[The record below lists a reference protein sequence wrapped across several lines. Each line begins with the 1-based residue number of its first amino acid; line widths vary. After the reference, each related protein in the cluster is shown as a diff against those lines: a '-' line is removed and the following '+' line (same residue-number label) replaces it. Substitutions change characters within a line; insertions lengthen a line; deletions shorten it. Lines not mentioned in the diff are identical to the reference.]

1 MQKKE
6 NKERL
11 IETVL
16 NRAVEEVIVKD
27 HLAEAL
33 GHGKKLRVKLGID
46 PTAPALH
53 LGHSVVLRKLRQF
66 QDLGHK
72 IVFIIGDFT
81 ARIGDPSG
89 RNVTRKPLSEKDI
102 KTNMRGYL
110 GEASKIINIEKTEV
124 RRNSEWL
131 EKGGLKNILSIAQS
145 ATVQQVLKRDDFKK
159 RLDEDSEISMIE
171 TLYPLL
177 QGYDS
182 VAVKADVELGGTD
195 QKFNLLMGRRVQ
207 RHFGLPEQDI
217 MTLALLE
224 GTDGAKK
231 MSKSV
236 GNYIALGDSPSDM
249 FGKIMAVP
257 DALIPKYYTLLTDF
271 DYPPNGEPY
280 ETKKALAKIIVTQY
294 YSPII
299 SKKTYDE
306 WVRVFSKREKPQ
318 EMSELLISKEKAPQ
332 DIVGLFILAM
342 GGSKSNALRQIQAGG
357 VRLNDKVI
365 SNVKESMI
373 NLANG
378 DILQIGKRHFFRIKV
393 S

>member
-159 RLDEDSEISMIE
+159 R
-171 TLYPLL
+171 
-177 QGYDS
+177 
-182 VAVKADVELGGTD
+182 
-195 QKFNLLMGRRVQ
+195 
-207 RHFGLPEQDI
+207 
-217 MTLALLE
+217 
-224 GTDGAKK
+224 
-231 MSKSV
+231 
-236 GNYIALGDSPSDM
+236 
-249 FGKIMAVP
+249 
-257 DALIPKYYTLLTDF
+257 
-271 DYPPNGEPY
+271 PY
-280 ETKKALAKIIVTQY
+280 
-294 YSPII
+294 
-299 SKKTYDE
+299 
-306 WVRVFSKREKPQ
+306 
-318 EMSELLISKEKAPQ
+318 
-332 DIVGLFILAM
+332 
-342 GGSKSNALRQIQAGG
+342 
-357 VRLNDKVI
+357 
-365 SNVKESMI
+365 
-373 NLANG
+373 
-378 DILQIGKRHFFRIKV
+378 
-393 S
+393 